1 MKNARSVYPHW
12 LFRGGGQ
19 RVVVCLGFRW
29 PDHEMLHDFVPI
41 AEGKLCS
48 AMGTGRASLSR
59 EYGQVLWPKAG
70 TCIIFLFM

>member
-12 LFRGGGQ
+12 RFRGGGQ

-29 PDHEMLHDFVPI
+29 PDREMLHDFVPI
-41 AEGKLCS
+41 ADGRLFS
-48 AMGTGRASLSR
+48 AMVAGRASLSR

-70 TCIIFLFM
+70 ASIFFLFM